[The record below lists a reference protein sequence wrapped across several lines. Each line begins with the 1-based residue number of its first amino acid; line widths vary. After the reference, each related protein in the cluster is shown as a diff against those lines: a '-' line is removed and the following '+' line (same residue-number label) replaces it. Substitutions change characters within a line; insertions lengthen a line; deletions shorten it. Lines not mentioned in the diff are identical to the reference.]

1 MLAFTDLT
9 AHIPFIVLYE
19 MLPFWS
25 FLITGEDGQDLCA
38 RDGKFLGSD
47 FLKPRPNILNADTS
61 FSL

>member
-9 AHIPFIVLYE
+9 AHNPFIVLYE
-19 MLPFWS
+19 MVSFWL
-25 FLITGEDGQDLCA
+25 FLTTGEDGQDLCA
-38 RDGKFLGSD
+38 REGKFPGSG